1 MLSSGANLKWTQEGK
16 TFNFLCDSDAPLTLC
31 KEALFQFQAYVARI
45 EEQVKAQQEEKAKAD
60 AESKVEAI
68 PETTQAQG

>member
-45 EEQVKAQQEEKAKAD
+45 EEQVKAQAEAQAKA
-60 AESKVEAI
+60 ASENKVEAI
-68 PETTQAQG
+68 PETTQSTG